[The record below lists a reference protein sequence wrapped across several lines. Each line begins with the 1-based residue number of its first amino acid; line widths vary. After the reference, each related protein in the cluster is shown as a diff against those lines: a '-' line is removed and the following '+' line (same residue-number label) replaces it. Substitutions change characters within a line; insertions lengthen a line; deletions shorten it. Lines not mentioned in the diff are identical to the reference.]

1 MLSVVRE
8 PRVRVDVLRDEA
20 DDRASLYDATLR
32 GLRAEVKE
40 LPAVW
45 LYDEHGS
52 RLYEEI
58 TRLPE
63 YYLPRR
69 EAEIL
74 RDRAAVIAKRTQA
87 RVLVELGAGTAKNS
101 RLLLDALAA
110 QGTLERFVPLD
121 VSEQT
126 LRASAQAIA
135 AAYPRVFVHAIV
147 GDFERHLGAL
157 PRDGRRLIAFLGSTI
172 GNLYPEQ
179 RARFLGTLA
188 SMLAGDEAFLV
199 GLDLVKDATRLEA
212 AYSDSRGVTETF
224 VRNALAGLNRELGA
238 RFDQRRFAYEA
249 RWDPEHEWMDIG
261 LRALQAHTVSIPRLE
276 LDVAFEEGEPLRV
289 EISSKFRRE
298 QFEREAARARL
309 RVDSWWTDPAGDFAV
324 ALVFRDA
331 STVIPF
337 AEIPEG
343 GKEASG
349 EVQRALKRFSRRTQF
364 SNPRTRD
371 KEAGR
376 TSA

>member
-1 MLSVVRE
+1 MLSAVTE

-32 GLRAEVKE
+32 GLAAEVKE

-45 LYDEHGS
+45 LYDEQGS

-74 RDRAAVIAKRTQA
+74 RDRAALIAKRTQA
-87 RVLVELGAGTAKNS
+87 RALVELGAGTAKNS

-110 QGTLERFVPLD
+110 EGTLERFVPLD

-135 AAYPRVFVHAIV
+135 AAYPRVSVHAIV

-172 GNLYPEQ
+172 GNLYSDQ
-179 RARFLGTLA
+179 RGRFLGTIA
-188 SMLAGDEAFLV
+188 SMLGRDEAFLV
-199 GLDLVKDATRLEA
+199 GVDLVKDVARLEA
-212 AYSDSRGVTETF
+212 AYNDSRGVTETF
-224 VRNALAGLNRELGA
+224 VRNALTGVNRELGA
-238 RFDQRRFAYEA
+238 TFDQRRFAYEA
-249 RWDPEHEWMDIG
+249 RWDPEREWMDIG
-261 LRALQAHTVSIPRLE
+261 LRARQAQTVSVPRLE
-276 LDVAFEEGEPLRV
+276 LDLAFEKGEPLRV

-298 QFEREAARARL
+298 RFELETARAGLRL
-309 RVDSWWTDPAGDFAV
+309 DSWWTEAAGDFAV
-324 ALVFRDA
+324 ALVLTD
-331 STVIPF
+331 
-337 AEIPEG
+337 
-343 GKEASG
+343 
-349 EVQRALKRFSRRTQF
+349 
-364 SNPRTRD
+364 
-371 KEAGR
+371 
-376 TSA
+376 

>member
-101 RLLLDALAA
+101 RLLLDAFAA
-110 QGTLERFVPLD
+110 EGTLERFVPLD

-172 GNLYPEQ
+172 GNLYPDQ
-179 RARFLGTLA
+179 RGRFLGTIA
-188 SMLAGDEAFLV
+188 SMLGRDEAFLV
-199 GLDLVKDATRLEA
+199 GVDLVKDVARLEA
-212 AYSDSRGVTETF
+212 AYNDSRGVTETF
-224 VRNALAGLNRELGA
+224 VRNALTGVNRELGA
-238 RFDQRRFAYEA
+238 TFDQRRFAYEA
-249 RWDPEHEWMDIG
+249 RWDPEREWMDIG
-261 LRALQAHTVSIPRLE
+261 LRARQAHTVSIPRLE
-276 LDVAFEEGEPLRV
+276 LDVAFEKGEPLRV

-298 QFEREAARARL
+298 RFELETARAGFRL
-309 RVDSWWTDPAGDFAV
+309 DSWLTDAAGDFAV
-324 ALVFRDA
+324 ALVLTD
-331 STVIPF
+331 
-337 AEIPEG
+337 
-343 GKEASG
+343 
-349 EVQRALKRFSRRTQF
+349 
-364 SNPRTRD
+364 
-371 KEAGR
+371 
-376 TSA
+376 